1 MKRLR
6 SRWTLIAATLVSVAL
21 ISFVA
26 TKRSPSIDGLA
37 FTDAD
42 EVKSTLTAKDLE
54 TQDSLFAEIT
64 DAGQFYEM
72 TANDLSPFFAVANA
86 VWYKDKKVI
95 GYSIDRRGRDGYGA
109 NAKSPILLAA
119 EGDTVM
125 FAGCLGPQN

>member
-6 SRWTLIAATLVSVAL
+6 SRWTLIALALVSVTV
-21 ISFVA
+21 ISFVE
-26 TKRSPSIDGLA
+26 TTRSPSIDGLA

-42 EVKSTLTAKDLE
+42 EVKLTLTAEDLE
-54 TQDSLFAEIT
+54 AQDSLFADIT
-64 DAGQFYEM
+64 NAGQFYEM
-72 TANDLSPFFAVANA
+72 TADELSSYFAVANA

-95 GYSIDRRGRDGYGA
+95 GYSIDRRGRGGYGA